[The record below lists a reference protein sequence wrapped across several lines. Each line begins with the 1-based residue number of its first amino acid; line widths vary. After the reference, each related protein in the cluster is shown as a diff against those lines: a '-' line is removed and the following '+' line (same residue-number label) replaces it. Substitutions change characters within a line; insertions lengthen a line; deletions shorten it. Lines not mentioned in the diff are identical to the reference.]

1 MDIKIDNGIENKFEY
16 NNNDSKNNYI
26 INSDDIHI
34 NNPKVDININNNEK
48 KDNIPKINES
58 NNKQN
63 KLNNHQL
70 TDLRFKPIEENNIGD
85 NNNNYGDM
93 NIYSDGRNGT
103 NEENSK
109 KSNNLPLVGSK
120 NNDFKSSKIDYAGD
134 LNTENIDVNNLKS
147 ANVGVNGV
155 KMGDR
160 IIE

>member
-1 MDIKIDNGIENKFEY
+1 MDVMELMKKI
-16 NNNDSKNNYI
+16 
-26 INSDDIHI
+26 
-34 NNPKVDININNNEK
+34 
-48 KDNIPKINES
+48 
-58 NNKQN
+58 Q
-63 KLNNHQL
+63 
-70 TDLRFKPIEENNIGD
+70 
-85 NNNNYGDM
+85 
-93 NIYSDGRNGT
+93 
-103 NEENSK
+103 K